1 MGTSYIFCFAINAN
15 RDHPHACGDK
25 PTFRHKSSYR
35 KGSSPRMW
43 GQGVT
48 DGNSPPVL
56 RIIPTHVGTSNKLCP
71 HCIGYRDHPHEC
83 GDKSVVKRRN
93 KKQRGSSP
101 RVWGQDPV
109 YQQASATSRIIPTRV
124 GTRALLRYDSD
135 RAKDHPHACGD
146 KPLSA
151 GLFAVSVGSS
161 PRVWGQGWNF
171 LDKQLRDRIIPTR
184 VGTSAQTAE

>member
-101 RVWGQDPV
+101 RVWGQVRRPPNNQRS
-109 YQQASATSRIIPTRV
+109 Y
-124 GTRALLRYDSD
+124 
-135 RAKDHPHACGD
+135 
-146 KPLSA
+146 
-151 GLFAVSVGSS
+151 
-161 PRVWGQGWNF
+161 
-171 LDKQLRDRIIPTR
+171 RIIPTR
-184 VGTSAQTAE
+184 VGTSVFWLDIVLRYQDHPHACGDKG